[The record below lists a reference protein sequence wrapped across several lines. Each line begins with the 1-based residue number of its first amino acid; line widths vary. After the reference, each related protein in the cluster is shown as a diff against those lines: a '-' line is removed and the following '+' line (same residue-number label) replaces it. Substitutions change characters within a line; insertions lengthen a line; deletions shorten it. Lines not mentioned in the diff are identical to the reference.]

1 MARYLAH
8 IGDES
13 FTVEIH
19 DGKAKVAGSEPLAV
33 ERAAPGEV
41 TLARGG
47 RRHTAFVVADGDR
60 RAVFVGGEVFEI
72 ELSTAARRHA
82 PARHH
87 HESLGAPMP
96 ATVVKVVADRGT
108 AVKRGD
114 TVLILEAMK
123 MELPVRA
130 PRDGVVEAVHCRAG
144 DLVQPGVPLVD
155 LDESHDA

>member
-13 FTVEIH
+13 FAVEIR
-19 DGKAKVAGSEPLAV
+19 DGQATVAGSEPLTVA
-33 ERAAPGEV
+33 RAAPQEV
-41 TLARGG
+41 ALARGG
-47 RRHTAFVVADGDR
+47 RRHTALVHADGDR
-60 RAVFVGGEVFEI
+60 RSVFVDGAVFEI
-72 ELSTAARRHA
+72 ELSTGARRHP

-87 HESLGAPMP
+87 HESLTAPMP
-96 ATVVKVVADRGT
+96 ATVVEVVADRGA

-155 LDESHDA
+155 LDESHDT